1 MSELEENLSAV
12 TLWIRCTFIVLCI
25 YGGAMLFAGC
35 QMLKQWL
42 SQKSPAAD
50 VRETPPATA
59 AAPGKLPGSA

>member
-12 TLWIRCTFIVLCI
+12 ALWIRCTFIVLCI
-25 YGGAMLFAGC
+25 YGGALLFAGC

-42 SQKSPAAD
+42 SRESAD
-50 VRETPPATA
+50 AGVREAPPATA